1 MIIIGVFFLAIILI
15 AIMIWSLISD
25 KGSKISAKDKQ
36 KALTEQAEKH
46 RANIA
51 KVLNM
56 AQISDKITN
65 NDIER
70 TLGVS
75 DSTATRYLQE
85 LEEQGKIEQVGEEGR
100 AVFYRGK
107 HF

>member
-1 MIIIGVFFLAIILI
+1 MLIIGIFFLAIVLI
-15 AIMIWSLISD
+15 AIMVWSLISD
-25 KGSKISAKDKQ
+25 KDEKVSAKDRQ

-46 RANIA
+46 KRNVA

-56 AQISDKITN
+56 AQISDRITN

-85 LEEQGKIEQVGEEGR
+85 LEEQGKIEQVGQEGR

>member
-1 MIIIGVFFLAIILI
+1 MVIVGAAFLTVVIFSAIVWFILKEE
-15 AIMIWSLISD
+15 SP
-25 KGSKISAKDKQ
+25 AKAKNRQ
-36 KALTEQAEKH
+36 KALTEREENH
-46 RANIA
+46 RANLA

-56 AQISDKITN
+56 AQISDRLTN

-85 LEEQGKIEQVGEEGR
+85 LEDLGKIEQVGTEGR
-100 AVFYRGK
+100 AVYYRGK

>member
-1 MIIIGVFFLAIILI
+1 MFIIGIFFLAIILV
-15 AIMIWSLISD
+15 AIMVWSLISD
-25 KGSKISAKDKQ
+25 KGLKISPKERQ
-36 KALTEQAEKH
+36 KVLTEQAERHKT
-46 RANIA
+46 NIA

-85 LEEQGKIEQVGEEGR
+85 LEEQGKIEQVGTEGR

>member
-1 MIIIGVFFLAIILI
+1 MAIVFIAAITWL
-15 AIMIWSLISD
+15 LISD
-25 KGSKISAKDKQ
+25 SDSKVSAKDRQ

-46 RANIA
+46 KANIA

-65 NDIER
+65 NDIEQ

-85 LEEQGKIEQVGEEGR
+85 LEEQGKIEQVGREGR

>member
-1 MIIIGVFFLAIILI
+1 MAIVFIAAITWL
-15 AIMIWSLISD
+15 LISD
-25 KGSKISAKDKQ
+25 SDSKVSAKDRQ
-36 KALTEQAEKH
+36 KALTEQVEKH

-65 NDIER
+65 NDIEQA
-70 TLGVS
+70 LGVS

-85 LEEQGKIEQVGEEGR
+85 LEEQGKIEQVGKEGR